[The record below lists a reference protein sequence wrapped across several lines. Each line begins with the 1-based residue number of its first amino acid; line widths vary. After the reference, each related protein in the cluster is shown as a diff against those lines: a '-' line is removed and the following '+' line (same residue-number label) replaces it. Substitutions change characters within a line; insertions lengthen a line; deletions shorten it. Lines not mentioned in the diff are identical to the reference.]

1 VNLRRLGLITL
12 LLIVALALQ
21 TSVVSRL
28 DLPGATPDLV
38 LLVVVSL
45 ALADGPLTGVVAGF
59 AAGIALDLVPPAD
72 HAVGRYAFV
81 LTLVGYLAGLAQDEA
96 ERSVVMPFVVVAAAA
111 AGATALYAGIGALF
125 SDFGVDGRTLVGLLP
140 TAVLYDVLLAPFV
153 VPAVRAL
160 VRRAEPDS
168 VRW

>member
-1 VNLRRLGLITL
+1 MHPRRLAFLTL
-12 LLIVALALQ
+12 LLVVALALQ

-28 DLPGATPDLV
+28 GLPGATPDLV

-45 ALADGPLTGVVAGF
+45 ALADGPLTGVVVGFTAGM
-59 AAGIALDLVPPAD
+59 ALDLVPPAD

-81 LTLVGYLAGLAQDEA
+81 LTLVGYLAGLARDEA
-96 ERSVVMPFVVVAAAA
+96 ERSAVRPFVVVAAAA
-111 AGATALYAGIGALF
+111 AGATALYAGLGALF
-125 SDFGVDGRTLVGLLP
+125 SDFGVDGGTLVGLLP

-153 VPAVRAL
+153 VPAVMAL
-160 VRRAEPDS
+160 ARRAEPDP